1 MKSKNPKS
9 LLLIIIVFLIVSLT
23 AGTMVFNSSNLSGNW
38 FSSFFLG
45 ALFGW
50 AICAPIIRISYGEVP
65 FLIFWA
71 VMPFFALTLMGLI
84 KVGHYFELPSKSLLI
99 IPGVLVCIILT
110 FSYMSWL
117 NGMEFFALF
126 KKSNWSGL
134 FNKSNQ
140 DDPNEK

>member
-1 MKSKNPKS
+1 MKSKKPKS

-23 AGTMVFNSSNLSGNW
+23 TGTTVFNSSNLSGEW

-45 ALFGW
+45 AVFGW

-65 FLIFWA
+65 FLKIFA
-71 VMPFFALTLMGLI
+71 VMPVFGLPLLWLI
-84 KVGHYFELPSKSLLI
+84 KALPSKSLLF
-99 IPGVLVCIILT
+99 IPVILVYAILSL
-110 FSYMSWL
+110 SYIVWL

-126 KKSNWSGL
+126 KRSNWSGL

-140 DDPNEK
+140 DDTNGK

>member
-9 LLLIIIVFLIVSLT
+9 LLLIIFVFLIVSLT
-23 AGTMVFNSSNLSGNW
+23 TGAMVFNPLNLSGNW
-38 FSSFFLG
+38 FIRFFLG

-50 AICAPIIRISYGEVP
+50 AICAPIIRISYGVVP
-65 FLIFWA
+65 FLNFWA
-71 VMPFFALTLMGLI
+71 VMPFFALTLVGLL
-84 KVGHYFELPSKSLLI
+84 KVGEYFELPSKSLLI

-110 FSYMSWL
+110 FSYMLWL
-117 NGMEFFALF
+117 GGMEFFALF
-126 KKSNWSGL
+126 KRSNWSRL

>member
-1 MKSKNPKS
+1 MKSKKPKS

-23 AGTMVFNSSNLSGNW
+23 TGTTVFNSSNLSGEW

-45 ALFGW
+45 AVFGW

-65 FLIFWA
+65 FLKIFA
-71 VMPFFALTLMGLI
+71 VLPVYGLPLLWLI
-84 KVGHYFELPSKSLLI
+84 KALPSKSLLF
-99 IPGVLVCIILT
+99 IPVILVHAILSL
-110 FSYMSWL
+110 SYIVWL

-126 KKSNWSGL
+126 KRSNWSGL

-140 DDPNEK
+140 DDK

>member
-9 LLLIIIVFLIVSLT
+9 LLLIIIVFFIVSLT
-23 AGTMVFNSSNLSGNW
+23 TGTMVFNSSNLSGNW

-45 ALFGW
+45 ALFGL

-65 FLIFWA
+65 FLKIFA
-71 VMPFFALTLMGLI
+71 VWPVFALPLLWLI
-84 KVGHYFELPSKSLLI
+84 KALPSKSLLF
-99 IPGVLVCIILT
+99 IPVILVYAILSL
-110 FSYMSWL
+110 SYIVWL

-126 KKSNWSGL
+126 KRSNWSRL

>member
-9 LLLIIIVFLIVSLT
+9 LLLIIIVFLIVSLAT
-23 AGTMVFNSSNLSGNW
+23 GTMVFNSSNLSGNW
-38 FSSFFLG
+38 FSSLFFG

-65 FLIFWA
+65 FLKIFA
-71 VMPFFALTLMGLI
+71 VLPVYGLPLLWLI
-84 KVGHYFELPSKSLLI
+84 KALPSKSLLF
-99 IPGVLVCIILT
+99 IPVILVHAILSL
-110 FSYMSWL
+110 SYIVWL

-126 KKSNWSGL
+126 KRSNWSGL

-140 DDPNEK
+140 DDK

>member
-1 MKSKNPKS
+1 MKSKKPKS

-23 AGTMVFNSSNLSGNW
+23 TGTMVFNSSNESGNW

-45 ALFGW
+45 ALFSW

-65 FLIFWA
+65 FLKIFA
-71 VMPFFALTLMGLI
+71 VLPVFGLPLLWLI
-84 KVGHYFELPSKSLLI
+84 KALPSKSLLF
-99 IPGVLVCIILT
+99 IPVILVYFILSL
-110 FSYMSWL
+110 SYLGWL
-117 NGMEFFALF
+117 HGLEFFVLF
-126 KKSNWSGL
+126 KRSTWSRL

>member
-23 AGTMVFNSSNLSGNW
+23 TGTTVFNSSNLSGEW

-45 ALFGW
+45 AVFGW

-65 FLIFWA
+65 FLKIFA
-71 VMPFFALTLMGLI
+71 VLPVFGLPLLWLI
-84 KVGHYFELPSKSLLI
+84 KALPSKSLLF
-99 IPGVLVCIILT
+99 IPVILVYAILSL
-110 FSYMSWL
+110 SYIVWL

-126 KKSNWSGL
+126 KRSNWSRL